1 MRHIFTI
8 ILFLLI
14 SIISNSQTREDIE
27 RFKDLNIITEDKYKF
42 EFAKKYDSDIKF
54 LISRLFL
61 FYKVFVSSQDASSCT
76 FTPSCSEYAMISIQ
90 NQGSILGTINFFD
103 RFSRCNGL
111 SPELYSI
118 NKETHKLDDPP
129 RNFRY
134 ETLH

>member
-1 MRHIFTI
+1 MKHIFTI

-14 SIISNSQTREDIE
+14 SITDYSQTREDIE
-27 RFKDLNIITEDKYKF
+27 RFKYLNIKTDNKSKF

-61 FYKVFVSSQDASSCT
+61 FYKKFVSSQDASSCT
-76 FTPSCSEYAMISIQ
+76 FTPSCSEYVMMSIQ
-90 NQGSILGTINFFD
+90 NQGFILGTINFFD

-129 RNFRY
+129 RNFRH

>member
-1 MRHIFTI
+1 MKHIFTI

-14 SIISNSQTREDIE
+14 SITDYSQTREDIE
-27 RFKDLNIITEDKYKF
+27 RFKYLNIKTENKSKF
-42 EFAKKYDSDIKF
+42 EFAKKYDGDIKF

-61 FYKVFVSSQDASSCT
+61 FYKTFVSSQDASSCT
-76 FTPSCSEYAMISIQ
+76 FTPSCSEYAMKAIQ
-90 NQGSILGTINFFD
+90 SQGFILGTINFFD

-129 RNFRY
+129 RNFRH

>member
-1 MRHIFTI
+1 MKHIFTI

-14 SIISNSQTREDIE
+14 SITDYSQTREDIE
-27 RFKDLNIITEDKYKF
+27 RFKYLNIKTENKSKF

-61 FYKVFVSSQDASSCT
+61 FYKTFVSSQDASSCT
-76 FTPSCSEYAMISIQ
+76 FTPSCSEYAMMAIQ
-90 NQGSILGTINFFD
+90 NQGFILGTINFFD

-118 NKETHKLDDPP
+118 N
-129 RNFRY
+129 
-134 ETLH
+134 

>member
-14 SIISNSQTREDIE
+14 STTDYSQTWDDIE
-27 RFKDLNIITEDKYKF
+27 RFKDLNVKTEYNSKF
-42 EFAKKYDSDIKF
+42 AVAQSYDSDITF

-61 FYKVFVSSQDASSCT
+61 FYKKFVSTQDASSCT
-76 FTPSCSEYAMISIQ
+76 FTPSCSEYAMMSIQ
-90 NQGSILGTINFFD
+90 KQGLILGTINFFD

-118 NKETHKLDDPP
+118 NKKTHKLDDPP
-129 RNFRY
+129 RNFKNEILY
-134 ETLH
+134 

>member
-1 MRHIFTI
+1 MKHIFTI

-14 SIISNSQTREDIE
+14 SITDYSQTREDIE
-27 RFKDLNIITEDKYKF
+27 RFKYLNIKAEDKSKF

-61 FYKVFVSSQDASSCT
+61 FYKTFVSSQDASSCT
-76 FTPSCSEYAMISIQ
+76 FTPSCSEYAMMSIQ
-90 NQGSILGTINFFD
+90 SQGFILGTINFFD

-129 RNFRY
+129 RNFRH